1 VANMLYVEQPV
12 GVGFSYKTNSD
23 DYEANDLSAA
33 EENYQFLKNWY
44 EKYPSYAEQ
53 DLYLTAE
60 SYGGHYIPTLA
71 KYIVEKGDLP
81 NFKGIMV
88 GNPYTD
94 PFENLLGAVDTLW
107 GHQLI
112 PEYLYEPWHKNCR
125 TSSDDANN
133 HTCIELENSI
143 FMACGKVKP
152 YALDFPVCDYNHQS
166 VSKVLDH
173 QKLALAKHQAK
184 GSDLRLAQYAKL
196 MTETLSK
203 STDNHYEACAGYD
216 EVEYLNLPV
225 VKKAIHANANI
236 TWSMCS
242 YDLTYSYADSDNY
255 MEPYWTWLAE
265 NRPDL
270 SLLVYSGDDDDVCAT
285 RGTQYWIAEY
295 FGAKK
300 TYREW
305 LPWRM
310 NGQLAGYSM
319 ILQKGAGKL
328 AFATIHG
335 AGHEVPA
342 YKPEAALKL
351 FRNYINGSLET
362 MTH

>member
-1 VANMLYVEQPV
+1 
-12 GVGFSYKTNSD
+12 
-23 DYEANDLSAA
+23 
-33 EENYQFLKNWY
+33 
-44 EKYPSYAEQ
+44 
-53 DLYLTAE
+53 
-60 SYGGHYIPTLA
+60 
-71 KYIVEKGDLP
+71 
-81 NFKGIMV
+81 
-88 GNPYTD
+88 
-94 PFENLLGAVDTLW
+94 
-107 GHQLI
+107 
-112 PEYLYEPWHKNCR
+112 
-125 TSSDDANN
+125 
-133 HTCIELENSI
+133 
-143 FMACGKVKP
+143 MACGKVKP